1 MAGNRYY
8 RCRQDKSGCEPKRL
22 FTLAEFMIYDKD
34 GSGTVNEDECMEM
47 MYARFGKENVER
59 MTEDLFKHDADGD
72 RNISYQECA
81 PMQRNARCSPSA

>member
-47 MYARFGKENVER
+47 MCGVCAARTMNEK
-59 MTEDLFKHDADGD
+59 M
-72 RNISYQECA
+72 
-81 PMQRNARCSPSA
+81 